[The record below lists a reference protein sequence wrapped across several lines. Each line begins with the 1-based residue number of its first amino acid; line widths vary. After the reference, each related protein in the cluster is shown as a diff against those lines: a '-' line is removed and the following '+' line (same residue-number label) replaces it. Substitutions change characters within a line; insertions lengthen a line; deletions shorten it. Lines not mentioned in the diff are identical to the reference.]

1 MKKLFIVLSASLL
14 LAACG
19 GKSGGSSTDTTA
31 STAATGSTGNAA
43 TASTGSTAAATGP
56 DLIAK
61 SDCSTCHK
69 EQEKLVGPAFADIA
83 AKYQSGG
90 DAIVDTLA
98 HKIING
104 GSGHWG
110 NIPMAAHPGI
120 SVDDAKTIV
129 KYILTIKKK

>member
-19 GKSGGSSTDTTA
+19 GNSSSSSADSSA
-31 STAATGSTGNAA
+31 TAAASGSTGAAASATTGSTG
-43 TASTGSTAAATGP
+43 AATGP

-69 EQEKLVGPAFADIA
+69 EQVKLVGPAFADIA

-110 NIPMAAHPGI
+110 NIPMAAHANI

-129 KYILTIKKK
+129 KYILTIKKN